1 VGDRRDGGSRREASA
16 RTLGGASGQL
26 EASRNSATGDDQSR
40 GCRAGSY
47 MVHSVAHMRIGE
59 EEAVDPKK
67 AEIDQGGQNQW
78 QFLILITLWRFLDS
92 GARSPQL
99 LRYSI
104 HGS

>member
-1 VGDRRDGGSRREASA
+1 MIGETEAAGG
-16 RTLGGASGQL
+16 L
-26 EASRNSATGDDQSR
+26 EASRNSATGDGRSR
-40 GCRAGSY
+40 GCPCTSY
-47 MVHSVAHMRIGE
+47 MAHSVAHLRIGE
-59 EEAVDPKK
+59 EEASDPKK